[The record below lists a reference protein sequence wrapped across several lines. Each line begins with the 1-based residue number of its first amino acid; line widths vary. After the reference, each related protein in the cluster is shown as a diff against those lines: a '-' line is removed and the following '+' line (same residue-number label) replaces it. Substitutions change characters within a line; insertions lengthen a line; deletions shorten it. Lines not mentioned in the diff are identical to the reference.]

1 MDIAVSGTVYF
12 MFLAVNITL
21 IDIFLRTL
29 LHLAGY
35 LFMFKACNVNGL
47 IHSMNVVW
55 YLKYKDNKRLKR
67 SLECIHDNDNVLIHF
82 VRP

>member
-1 MDIAVSGTVYF
+1 

-21 IDIFLRTL
+21 IDIFLSTF

-35 LFMFKACNVNGL
+35 LFIKMFKACNVNGL
-47 IHSMNVVW
+47 IHGINVVW
-55 YLKYKDNKRLKR
+55 YLMYKDNKRLKR

-82 VRP
+82 ERF